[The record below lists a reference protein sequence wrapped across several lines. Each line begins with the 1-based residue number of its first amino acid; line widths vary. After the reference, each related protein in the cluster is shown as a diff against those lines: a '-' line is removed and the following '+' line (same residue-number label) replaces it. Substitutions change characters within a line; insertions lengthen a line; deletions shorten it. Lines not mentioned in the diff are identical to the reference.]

1 MSPKR
6 AWPPNCGELHCCPTR
21 IACIGCRP
29 EHVWCEI
36 PCEPMCDQ
44 RDVSVVQTS
53 RRQCR
58 DCCDAWIFPK
68 NFPAAAQPDAS
79 HPHDETISDT
89 EEIASSGDPKDS
101 ARCFG
106 EVDPLA
112 PTCPFICGYQVFC
125 QIDDVQHVLH
135 TDGSQSLSEILLS
148 FELQH
153 AGYMVAIGSEGQV
166 IPNSMLIEQDTHV
179 PFHRVC
185 STAKV
190 LCETG
195 KTWVVC
201 KAGRTIDQ
209 MKTDLLGL
217 LSHLDLV
224 AWDLALWPVHCI
236 SVTRTHS
243 YFSLWRTHVAM
254 PWIFVISPHVD
265 FPGLTLRCMSSWATC
280 RMFPSLKWVV
290 RLLHP
295 AELPF
300 VIPISLWRCCWE
312 PWRKSLLL
320 RIGSGYRANL
330 LLMRCL
336 AISNQSLKLL
346 HQPKLWW
353 MPSGVSFLKFHWP
366 PLQNH
371 QVPTWSSNTMGFY
384 FGEVCLKN
392 HLPFMTWALLFTQS
406 LPALR
411 PALRRRRHAG

>member
-1 MSPKR
+1 
-6 AWPPNCGELHCCPTR
+6 
-21 IACIGCRP
+21 
-29 EHVWCEI
+29 
-36 PCEPMCDQ
+36 MCDQ

-153 AGYMVAIGSEGQV
+153 AGYMVAIGSEGRV

-201 KAGRTIDQ
+201 KAGGTIDQ

-243 YFSLWRTHVAM
+243 YFSL
-254 PWIFVISPHVD
+254 
-265 FPGLTLRCMSSWATC
+265 
-280 RMFPSLKWVV
+280 
-290 RLLHP
+290 
-295 AELPF
+295 
-300 VIPISLWRCCWE
+300 
-312 PWRKSLLL
+312 
-320 RIGSGYRANL
+320 
-330 LLMRCL
+330 
-336 AISNQSLKLL
+336 
-346 HQPKLWW
+346 
-353 MPSGVSFLKFHWP
+353 
-366 PLQNH
+366 
-371 QVPTWSSNTMGFY
+371 
-384 FGEVCLKN
+384 
-392 HLPFMTWALLFTQS
+392 
-406 LPALR
+406 
-411 PALRRRRHAG
+411 